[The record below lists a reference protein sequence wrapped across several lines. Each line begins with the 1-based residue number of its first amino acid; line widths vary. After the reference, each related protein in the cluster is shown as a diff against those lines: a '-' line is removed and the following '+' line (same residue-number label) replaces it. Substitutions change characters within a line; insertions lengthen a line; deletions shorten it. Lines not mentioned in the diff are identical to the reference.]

1 MAGGSHYTRHRSGSV
16 ALVAYDWSGFS
27 RSRPE
32 YFSAGAFSLQARFLV
47 ARRVL
52 TISPRDMWS
61 AQAQGQAEGLTLLV
75 AENTTGYF
83 GVYLN
88 NTGQPKPY
96 RCGARLGGTDPLKL

>member
-1 MAGGSHYTRHRSGSV
+1 MIGQDFLGLAPNWNIPPPAPS
-16 ALVAYDWSGFS
+16 LGFLS
-27 RSRPE
+27 
-32 YFSAGAFSLQARFLV
+32 
-47 ARRVL
+47 RRVL
-52 TISPRDMWS
+52 TISPPEMWS
-61 AQAQGQAEGLTLLV
+61 AQAQAEGLTLLV